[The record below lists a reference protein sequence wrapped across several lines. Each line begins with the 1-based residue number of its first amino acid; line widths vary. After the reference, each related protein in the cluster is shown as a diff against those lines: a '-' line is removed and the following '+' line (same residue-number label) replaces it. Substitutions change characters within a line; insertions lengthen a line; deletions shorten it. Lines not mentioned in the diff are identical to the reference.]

1 MGDFMMENNQAQAE
15 AICHKDGP
23 LLVLAGPGSGKTL
36 VITERTKHLIK
47 THKIPENRI
56 LVITFTKAAAVEM
69 KNRFMR
75 LIGQNR
81 TGVSFGTFHGIFFSI
96 LKHAYGF
103 TAKNIVREETR
114 IQALKEI
121 IHRQRLEEADEKE
134 FVSDLI
140 SEISLVKG
148 NMIDLNNYYSI
159 NCSDEVFRTIYN
171 EYNSRLRQARLL
183 DFDDMLIYCY
193 ELLSGRPD
201 ILKGWQSKFKYIL
214 IDEFQDINK
223 LQYDIIRMLAAPE
236 DNLFIVG
243 DDDQSIYRFRGAK
256 PEIMLNFPQ
265 DYPKCKKIVLDKNYR
280 STVKIVEAAGRLV
293 GHNEKR
299 FKKSIHAIREEGQD
313 VAIMEFKTLAEE
325 NTKLAEEILSLH
337 KKGIEL
343 SKMAI
348 LVRTNMG
355 NGALVHKLMEYNIP
369 FRMRDSL
376 PNIYDHWI
384 STDIITYIKI
394 ALGNSERSNY
404 LRIINKPKR
413 YISRD
418 CFDNPEVN
426 LEDVKDYYE
435 DKSWVID
442 RLDQLEYDLDL
453 VANSRPYGGINYVR
467 RGIGY
472 EDYLKEYAE
481 ARKIKVEELT
491 DILDEL
497 MDNAREFKSFEQWFS
512 YIDKYKEELKKQSE
526 KISDNEVDS
535 ITIATMHS
543 SKGLE
548 FPVVFIVDANEGIT
562 PHKKAVLDMDIEEER
577 RLFYVA
583 ITRAKDY
590 LYILSARERYNKTM
604 DPSRFIEELKV
615 KEKNSEKCSGD

>member
-1 MGDFMMENNQAQAE
+1 MVIIMEKNQAQE
-15 AICHKDGP
+15 VAISHKDGA

-47 THKIPENRI
+47 SHNIPENRI
-56 LVITFTKAAAVEM
+56 LVITFTKAAAAEM
-69 KNRFMR
+69 KNRFLR
-75 LIGQNR
+75 LMGQDK
-81 TGVSFGTFHGIFFSI
+81 TAVSFGTFHGIFFSI
-96 LKHAYGF
+96 LKYAYRF

-114 IQALKEI
+114 IQLLKEI
-121 IHRQRLEEADEKE
+121 IHRQRLEEEDEKE
-134 FVSDLI
+134 FISDLI

-159 NCSDEVFRTIYN
+159 NCSDQVFRTIYN
-171 EYNSRLRQARLL
+171 EYNNRLRQARLL
-183 DFDDMLIYCY
+183 DFDDMLVYCY
-193 ELLSGRPD
+193 ELLSQRPD
-201 ILKGWQSKFKYIL
+201 ILKIWQTKFKYIL

-223 LQYDIIRMLAAPE
+223 LQYDIIRMLSEPE
-236 DNLFIVG
+236 NNLFIVG

-256 PEIMLNFPQ
+256 PEIMLNFPE
-265 DYPKCKKIVLDKNYR
+265 DYPDCKKIILDRNYR
-280 STVKIVEAAGRLV
+280 STAKIVETAGRLIY
-293 GHNEKR
+293 HNEKR
-299 FKKSIHAIREEGQD
+299 FKKNIHAVREEGQD
-313 VAIMEFKTLAEE
+313 VIIKEFKTLAEE
-325 NTKLAEEILSLH
+325 NTKLAEEILSLN
-337 KKGIEL
+337 KKGIDL
-343 SKMAI
+343 SKIAI
-348 LVRTNMG
+348 LLRTNMG
-355 NGALVHKLMEYNIP
+355 YGALVHKLMEYNIP

-384 STDIITYIKI
+384 STDIISYIKI
-394 ALGNSERSNY
+394 AIGNKDRSNY

-418 CFDNPEVN
+418 CFDSAEVN
-426 LEDVKDYYE
+426 LEDIKDYYE

-453 VANSRPYGGINYVR
+453 LANSRPYGGINYIR

-481 ARKIKVEELT
+481 SRKIKVTELT

-497 MDNAREFKSFEQWFS
+497 MDNAKEFKSYEQWFS
-512 YIDKYKEELKKQSE
+512 YIDEYKEELKKQSE
-526 KISDNEVDS
+526 KVANKDIDS
-535 ITIATMHS
+535 VTIATIHS

-548 FPVVFIVDANEGIT
+548 FPVVFIVDVNEGIT
-562 PHKKAVLDMDIEEER
+562 PHKKAVLPLDIEEER

-590 LYILSARERYNKTM
+590 LYVLSTRERYNKTM
-604 DPSRFIEELKV
+604 DPSRFVEELKI
-615 KEKNSEKCSGD
+615 KEKNTD